1 VPRHHVVF
9 HQFDPTVH
17 AAAGISLM
25 ARDLIEHGPPED
37 AFSVVGVDSEGK
49 FATGAWTEIEIGA
62 RRVRFMPVA
71 RIDPRDQSRKIPHAA
86 RFAGGV
92 LRYRPATDGA
102 TMHAHRAE
110 IGALLATLHRGVP
123 LIQFIHGDAEE
134 FLPHRSET
142 FWRFAPRAYP
152 ATERFVARRAVRT
165 IVPNIRAYERL
176 SRTST
181 RVAYSRLNWF
191 DGRLFRPTSVP
202 PDEPLRIG
210 WAGRFEPPKDP
221 LLAVAVFARLNDLG
235 IDFSAWM
242 AGQGT
247 LERKTRAAIERA
259 GLAER
264 VQLLGLLE
272 PADLAVTLAGSTV
285 FLMTSR
291 WEGMPRGALEALGSG
306 VPVVSTNV
314 GELRNAVQAGVNGF
328 LSGGATPEE
337 LGELVVAG
345 GRLARGPAV
354 AETVADYEL
363 QRVVE
368 EIFGLI
374 DTGLRE

>member
-1 VPRHHVVF
+1 VPRHHLVF

-25 ARDLIEHGPPED
+25 TRDLIEHGPPED
-37 AFSVVGVDSEGK
+37 AFSIVGVDSEGK
-49 FATGAWTEIEIGA
+49 FAPGEWTEIEIGA

-71 RIDPRDQSRKIPHAA
+71 RVDPRDQSRKIPHAA
-86 RFAGGV
+86 RFAGGL
-92 LRYRPATDGA
+92 LRHRPAIDGA
-102 TMHAHRAE
+102 IMHAHRAE
-110 IGALLATLHRGVP
+110 IGALLATLHRGAP

-142 FWRFAPRAYP
+142 FWRYAPRAYP

-165 IVPNIRAYERL
+165 IVPNVRAYERL
-176 SRTST
+176 SRAST

-191 DGRLFRPTSVP
+191 DGRLFRPSVAA
-202 PDEPLRIG
+202 PDEPPRIG

-221 LLAVAVFARLNDLG
+221 LLAVAVFALLNDLG
-235 IDFSAWM
+235 IEFSAWM

-247 LERKTRAAIERA
+247 LEDETRAAIEQA
-259 GLAER
+259 GLADR

-272 PADLAVTLAGSTV
+272 PKDLAKTLRSSTV

-291 WEGMPRGALEALGSG
+291 WEGMPRGALEALGTG

-314 GELRNAVQAGVNGF
+314 GELRSAVQAGVNGF
-328 LSGGATPEE
+328 LSTGTTPEE
-337 LGELVVAG
+337 LAQLVVAG
-345 GRLARGPAV
+345 TQLARGPAV
-354 AETVADYEL
+354 AETVKEYEL
-363 QRVVE
+363 QSVVR

-374 DTGLRE
+374 DAGMRE